1 VGNVAK
7 QIISIL
13 LTFATLF
20 VLLGCG
26 GDGVGESAS
35 AVARVAVDW
44 SARSRGFSGPASA
57 QSVEITIRGGKN
69 LTFKQDR
76 ATTLGAY
83 TAEYVSPS
91 PVAVGIH
98 QIDLKFFGE
107 QGCAGAVVG
116 TASVAAKVSADGSLV
131 RSDGTPLGSI
141 QTDATIAIVE
151 VVAGQTVFAGS
162 SKQLSFTTKDSVGQ
176 VVAVSAGSAFFTIS
190 AGGTHLD
197 LSASGVAQG
206 LAPGEA
212 SVVVTVDGK
221 VSPAVAVAV
230 TAPEPTVRS
239 FAANTN
245 RLACDA
251 SRNLLYATVPPID
264 ATHPNSFV
272 AFNPTTGAVTNSISL
287 ASEPYELAVSDDFQY
302 AYAALNATGEIVQ
315 INLGTF
321 TIERTFPISPVR
333 KDWIGQMKV
342 RPGHPSQLA
351 VSHNISGGSESA
363 VTLFDSGVALPNGS
377 NPAQALAFGDASTL
391 YVGNFGKMKRY
402 SVDSTGLT
410 QTLSNDNAPGYSYA
424 YLAHAGGRLFVNSY
438 GVLSGTTMNILGT
451 FPNRLKNSLVVPD
464 QSRDYAFG
472 LTWDIQP
479 GRTFQVFRPSNF
491 SKVLEVAIPDVGAS
505 TSALV
510 QIGPTSFAFN
520 SAGRGKIYLI
530 ENVYLP

>member
-1 VGNVAK
+1 MGNVAK
-7 QIISIL
+7 QILSIL

-20 VLLGCG
+20 VLFGCG
-26 GDGVGESAS
+26 GSGGGEAVSA
-35 AVARVAVDW
+35 ARVSIDW
-44 SARSRGFSGPASA
+44 SARSRGFTGLASA
-57 QSVEITIRGGKN
+57 QSVEITIRGGGN
-69 LTFKQDR
+69 LIFKQDR
-76 ATTLGAY
+76 AATPGGY
-83 TAEYVSPS
+83 TADYVSPT
-91 PVAVGIH
+91 PVTVGTH

-116 TASVAAKVSADGSLV
+116 TASVAAKVAADGTLQ
-131 RSDGTPLGSI
+131 RPDGTPLGSI
-141 QTDATIAIVE
+141 QTDATVASVE
-151 VVAGQTVFAGS
+151 VVAGQTVVAGS
-162 SKQLSFTTKDSVGQ
+162 SKQLSITAKDSASQ

-190 AGGTHLD
+190 AGATRME

-206 LAPGEA
+206 LAPGD
-212 SVVVTVDGK
+212 SSIIVTVDGK
-221 VSPAVAVAV
+221 ASAATAVVV

-239 FAANTN
+239 FAANAN
-245 RLACDA
+245 RLAYDP
-251 SRNLLYATVPPID
+251 SRSLLYATVPAID
-264 ATHPNSFV
+264 ATHPNSLV

-287 ASEPYELAVSDDFQY
+287 PSEPYELAVSDDFQF

-351 VSHNISGGSESA
+351 VSHNIGGGSESA

-402 SVDSTGLT
+402 SVDSNGLT

-438 GVLSGTTMNILGT
+438 GVLSGTTMSILGT

-510 QIGPTSFAFN
+510 QTGPTSFAFN
-520 SAGRGKIYLI
+520 SAGGAKIYVV